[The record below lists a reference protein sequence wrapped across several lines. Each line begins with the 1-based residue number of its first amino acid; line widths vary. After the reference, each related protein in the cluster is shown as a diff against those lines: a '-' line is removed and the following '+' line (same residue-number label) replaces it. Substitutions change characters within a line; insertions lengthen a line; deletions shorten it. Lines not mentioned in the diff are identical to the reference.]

1 MNFFG
6 HATVACMQ
14 SDAPRFVFGSML
26 PDLTSMAFIRI
37 ENVHDA
43 EVARGIALHHET
55 DRVFHGTAPFRALC
69 ESALTVLEQG
79 GVSRASARAVGH
91 VGSELLLDGV
101 LSDDARVR
109 AAYARSLDVA
119 IEERLEDSMTW
130 KGDADAERLRT
141 LLRRLSGAPLPEAY
155 RDPEFVCERLI
166 AILARR
172 PRLALSPRDHAPV
185 RAWLNDAAQRVNAD
199 AAAII
204 DALR

>member
-1 MNFFG
+1 MR
-6 HATVACMQ
+6 
-14 SDAPRFVFGSML
+14 SDAPRFVLGSML
-26 PDLTSMAFIRI
+26 PDLTSMAFVRI
-37 ENVHDA
+37 EHVHDD

-69 ESALTVLEQG
+69 ESALHVLEER

-109 AAYARSLDVA
+109 AAYARSIEVA
-119 IEERLEDSMTW
+119 IDDRLEQQLTM
-130 KGDADAERLRT
+130 KGDADAQRLRA
-141 LLRRLSGAPLPEAY
+141 LFVRLSGAPLPQAY
-155 RDPEFVCERLI
+155 RDPQFVCERLI

-185 RAWLNDAAQRVNAD
+185 QHWLNEAAARVNAD
-199 AAAII
+199 ASTII